1 MKRFL
6 VMMLTVATLTTTGFV
21 NFAGT
26 VKNVQAVEST
36 QSNMIN
42 NGEFTNGI
50 DGWSHYAADDA
61 DMEVSNENGA
71 LKVDVNSVG
80 DANWKVQVATDGF
93 KLVKGAEYK
102 LKFDVSSTIPRKIE
116 GGLQQNGGDYK
127 CYGWNIFDVTP
138 EKQTFT
144 LDFVMKDDTDL
155 TPKLCFSLGNPGEEL
170 DPHTIVFDN
179 IELVMVDDS
188 GAEKT
193 TTKKPEA
200 SDENL
205 IKNGDLTN
213 GTNAWGIYL
222 DGGGKATIDNK
233 DQKLVTNITNLGK
246 LNYGVQV
253 YNQTFKL
260 YQGGKY
266 ELQFDIES
274 SVDRDIEA
282 MIQLDGGDYHSY
294 VWKKVNTTSEKQT
307 VTMPFVMKDETDFAP
322 KLCFN
327 MGNEGEQLDEHT
339 VSISNVSL
347 KLVDASDI
355 TYEEEVK
362 EEQKIILNELGYV
375 PNSKK
380 QVVFRGEDVSGQK
393 FNVVSKE
400 TGDVVYTGEISEGKE
415 NLSAK
420 ETDYFGDFSEVKT
433 PGTYV
438 ITNETLGESFEFKID
453 KDIYKDALKD
463 AVRFFYLQ
471 RCSELPEEHAGK
483 WAHPECHTQ
492 LARIYGTDEYID
504 VSGGWH
510 DAGDYGR
517 YVVATSK
524 TLADLLYAY
533 KANNDAFTDDTNI
546 PESGNGIADILD
558 ECKGQFEWLF
568 KMQNKENGG
577 VYHKVTCAGFPG
589 FVMPQEETDELIV
602 TPISTTATGDFAA
615 IMAVGYDTYK
625 DLDPEFAD
633 KCLEAAKT
641 AYEYLDAA
649 PSQGVSNPDGIV
661 TGEYGDFS
669 DIDERY
675 WAAAELFRVTG
686 EDKYHEKFKEL
697 ASQKI
702 EMEYGWQSMG
712 GFGNDAYLSAKGAD
726 EELKSKIKKAIVKEA
741 DRIVAASKED
751 GYSIANGSNFY
762 WGCNMNILAESSL
775 LDLANKI
782 SPNADY
788 VDYAREHIN
797 YCFGKNAN
805 GLSFVTGY
813 GTISPK
819 NPHHRPSA
827 VVKEAIPGMIIGG
840 VNSGLEDPTAKAYLE
855 GVAPAKC
862 YIDSTESYS
871 INEVDIYWNSALVRA
886 LAKSDVLGLNAEDIT
901 DNVELDVENVQENGV
916 NQTITLK
923 AKDEPINLSKVGV
936 RYYFQKSDDNKMAT
950 YCYNTGINFSDNP
963 WYTDYTKDTTAK
975 ISSDSKG
982 MYVEYRVNSDI
993 ELKNDGS
1000 VVKIVGAFANNDWS
1014 KMTDYKGL
1022 EAKVVMYK

>member
-6 VMMLTVATLTTTGFV
+6 VMMLTAATLATTCLTGFS
-21 NFAGT
+21 GT
-26 VKNVQAVEST
+26 VKQVQAVEAKNLV
-36 QSNMIN
+36 SN
-42 NGEFTNGI
+42 GDFTDGI
-50 DGWSHYAADDA
+50 KGWTNYAAEGA
-61 DMEVSNENGA
+61 DMAVSNEDGA

-80 DANWKVQVATDGF
+80 DANWKVQIATDGF

-102 LKFDVSSTIPRKIE
+102 LTFDVSSTIARKIE

-127 CYGWNIFDVTP
+127 CYGWNVFDITP
-138 EKQTFT
+138 ETQTITLEFT
-144 LDFVMKDDTDL
+144 MKDDTDL

-170 DPHTIVFDN
+170 DPHTITFDN
-179 IELVMVDDS
+179 VELVMTDDS
-188 GAEKT
+188 GVESGT
-193 TTKKPEA
+193 GTKPEA
-200 SDENL
+200 SDKNL
-205 IKNGDLTN
+205 IKNGDLTD
-213 GTNAWGIYL
+213 GTNAWGVYL

-233 DQKLVTNITNLGK
+233 DGKLVADIEKLGK

-253 YNQTFKL
+253 HNQSFKL

-274 SVDRDIEA
+274 SVDRELEA
-282 MIQLDGGDYHSY
+282 LIQLDSGDYHSY
-294 VWKKVNTTSEKQT
+294 VWKKVSTTPEKQT
-307 VTMPFVMKDETDFAP
+307 ITMPFTMTDETDFAP

-327 MGNEGEQLDEHT
+327 MGNEGEDLDEHT

-362 EEQKIILNELGYV
+362 EEQKIVLNQLGYV
-375 PNSKK
+375 PNSRK
-380 QVVFRGEDVSGQK
+380 QVVFRGDDVAGQT

-415 NLSAK
+415 NYSAR
-420 ETDYFGDFSEVKT
+420 ETDYFGDFSKVTT

-438 ITNETLGESFEFKID
+438 VTNETLGESYEFKID

-471 RCSELPEEHAGK
+471 RCSDLPEEYAGK
-483 WAHPECHTQ
+483 WAHPDCHTE
-492 LARIYGTDEYID
+492 LARIYGTDEFID

-568 KMQNKENGG
+568 KMQDKTSGG
-577 VYHKVTCAGFPG
+577 VHHKVTCAGFPG
-589 FVMPQEETDELIV
+589 FVMPEEEKDELIV

-625 DLDPEFAD
+625 DIDPEFAE
-633 KCLEAAKT
+633 KCLEAAKS
-641 AYEYLDAA
+641 AYDYLDAQ
-649 PSQGVSNPDGIV
+649 PSQGVSNPEGIV
-661 TGEYGDFS
+661 TGEYGDWT
-669 DIDERY
+669 DMDERY

-686 EDKYHEKFKEL
+686 ENRYHEKFKEL
-697 ASQKI
+697 AENKI

-712 GFGNDAYLSAKGAD
+712 GFGNDAYLSATGAD
-726 EELKSKIKKAIVKEA
+726 EELKDRIKEAIVKEA
-741 DRIVAASKED
+741 DRIVAASKD
-751 GYSIANGSNFY
+751 DAYSITNGTNFY
-762 WGCNMNILAESSL
+762 WGCNMGILSEGSL
-775 LDLANKI
+775 LDLANTI
-782 SPNADY
+782 SPNEDY

-805 GLSFVTGY
+805 GMAFVTGY
-813 GTISPK
+813 GTDAAK
-819 NPHHRPSA
+819 NPHHRPS
-827 VVKEAIPGMIIGG
+827 VVKKEAIPGMLIGG
-840 VNSGLEDPTAKAYLE
+840 VNSGLEDPIAKAYLE

-862 YIDSTESYS
+862 YLDNADSYS

-886 LAKSDVLGLNAEDIT
+886 LAKSDVMGLNAEDIT
-901 DNVELDVENVQENGV
+901 DKVDLDINNREGSGV
-916 NQTITLK
+916 NQEITLK
-923 AKDEPINLSKVGV
+923 AKDETLDLSKIGV
-936 RYYFQKSDDNKMAT
+936 RYYFQKSDNTKLAT
-950 YCYNTGINFSDNP
+950 YCYNTGINFANDP
-963 WYTDYTKDTTAK
+963 WYKDYTKDTTAK
-975 ISSDSKG
+975 ISCDSKG
-982 MYVEYRVNSDI
+982 MYVEYRVNSDV
-993 ELKNDGS
+993 ELTNGS
-1000 VVKIVGAFANNDWS
+1000 AVKIAGQFANNDWS
-1014 KMTDYKGL
+1014 NMEDYKGL
-1022 EAKVVMYK
+1022 ETKVVAYK

>member
-6 VMMLTVATLTTTGFV
+6 VMMLTAATLATTCLTGFS
-21 NFAGT
+21 GT
-26 VKNVQAVEST
+26 VKQAQAVEAKNMV
-36 QSNMIN
+36 SN
-42 NGEFTNGI
+42 GDFTDGI
-50 DGWSHYAADDA
+50 KGWTNYAAEGA
-61 DMEVSNENGA
+61 DMEVSNEDGA
-71 LKVDVNSVG
+71 LRVDVNSVG
-80 DANWKVQVATDGF
+80 DANWKVQIATDGF

-102 LKFDVSSTIPRKIE
+102 LTFDVSSTIARQIE

-127 CYGWNIFDVTP
+127 CYGWNVFDITP
-138 EKQTFT
+138 ETQTITLEFT
-144 LDFVMKDDTDL
+144 MKDDTDL

-170 DPHTIVFDN
+170 DPHTIIFDN
-179 IELVMVDDS
+179 VELVMTDDS
-188 GAEKT
+188 GVQSGT
-193 TTKKPEA
+193 GTKPEA
-200 SDENL
+200 SDKNL
-205 IKNGDLTN
+205 IKNGDLTD

-233 DQKLVTNITNLGK
+233 DGKLVADIEKLGK

-253 YNQTFKL
+253 HNQSFKL

-274 SVDRDIEA
+274 SVDRELEA
-282 MIQLDGGDYHSY
+282 LIQLDGGDYHSY
-294 VWKKVNTTSEKQT
+294 VWKKVSTTPEKQT
-307 VTMPFVMKDETDFAP
+307 ITMPFTMEDETDFAP

-327 MGNEGEQLDEHT
+327 MGNEGDDLDQHT

-362 EEQKIILNELGYV
+362 EEQKIVLNQLGYV
-375 PNSKK
+375 PNSRKE
-380 QVVFRGEDVSGQK
+380 VVFRGDDVAGQT

-400 TGDVVYTGEISEGKE
+400 TGDVVYTGEISEAKE
-415 NLSAK
+415 NYSAR
-420 ETDYFGDFSEVKT
+420 EVNYFGDFSEVTT

-438 ITNETLGESFEFKID
+438 ITNEALGESYEFKID

-471 RCSELPEEHAGK
+471 RCTELPEEYAGK
-483 WAHPECHTQ
+483 WAHPDCHTE
-492 LARIYGTDEYID
+492 LARIYGTDEFID

-558 ECKGQFEWLF
+558 ECKAQFEWLF
-568 KMQNKENGG
+568 KMQDKTSGG
-577 VYHKVTCAGFPG
+577 VHHKVTCAGFPG
-589 FVMPQEETDELIV
+589 FVMPEEEKEELIV

-625 DLDPEFAD
+625 DLDPEFAE
-633 KCLEAAKT
+633 KCLEAAKS
-641 AYEYLDAA
+641 AYDYLDAQ
-649 PSQGVSNPDGIV
+649 PSQGVSNPEGIV
-661 TGEYGDFS
+661 TGEYGDWT
-669 DIDERY
+669 DMDERY

-686 EDKYHEKFKEL
+686 EDRYHEKFKEL
-697 ASQKI
+697 AENKI

-712 GFGNDAYLSAKGAD
+712 GFGNDAYLSATGAD
-726 EELKSKIKKAIVKEA
+726 EELKDKIKEAIVKEA

-751 GYSIANGSNFY
+751 SYSITNGTNFY
-762 WGCNMNILAESSL
+762 WGCNMGILSEGSL
-775 LDLANKI
+775 LDLANTI

-805 GLSFVTGY
+805 GMSFVTGY
-813 GTISPK
+813 GTDAPK
-819 NPHHRPSA
+819 NPHHRPS
-827 VVKEAIPGMIIGG
+827 VVKKEAIPGMIIGG
-840 VNSGLEDPTAKAYLE
+840 VNSGLEDPIAKAYLE

-862 YIDSTESYS
+862 YLDNADSYS

-886 LAKSDVLGLNAEDIT
+886 LAKSDVMGLNAEDIT
-901 DNVELDVENVQENGV
+901 NKVDLDVNNREESGV
-916 NQTITLK
+916 NQEILLK
-923 AKDEPINLSKVGV
+923 AKDETIDLSKVAV
-936 RYYFQKSDDNKMAT
+936 RYYFQKSDNTKLAT
-950 YCYNTGINFSDNP
+950 YCYNTGISFVNDP
-963 WYTDYTKDTTAK
+963 WYKDYTKDTTTK
-975 ISSDSKG
+975 VSCDSKG
-982 MYVEYRVNSDI
+982 MYVEYRLNSDV
-993 ELKNDGS
+993 ELTAGS
-1000 VVKIVGAFANNDWS
+1000 SVKIVGQFANNDWS
-1014 KMTDYKGL
+1014 KMEGYKGL
-1022 EAKVVMYK
+1022 EAKVVAYK